1 MHPPYTDVQ
10 LLCCVVPW
18 MCRALKKMLFWPV
31 QDPSPINRVVRH
43 FQLLFGVTTIEG
55 CLPKLNEVYRFS
67 SETQTFLRTCG
78 DMLNMS
84 SNSNTAIMRRLE
96 TLLEGKTSVNAQ
108 NCLLRVSHD
117 AESWP
122 KA

>member
-1 MHPPYTDVQ
+1 
-10 LLCCVVPW
+10 
-18 MCRALKKMLFWPV
+18 MCRALKKLLLLPV

-78 DMLNMS
+78 DLLNMS

-96 TLLEGKTSVNAQ
+96 TLLKGRISVGGQ
-108 NCLLRVSHD
+108 SSLLRVSHD